1 MPVTSRASPGR
12 RVNPGASRHQVLIWE
27 LGIPK
32 GLRLFL
38 TLAAM
43 RLMMSLGLNILDPPP
58 PMHHI
63 AAQPQDEFGGVGL
76 AGTGLGAQP
85 AVQTPPEFLSL
96 LQDFIRRPHLHIAD
110 HFPWK

>member
-32 GLRLFL
+32 GLRLL
-38 TLAAM
+38 LILALM
-43 RLMMSLGLNILDPPP
+43 RLMISLGLYILGPPP
-58 PMHHI
+58 PIHHI

-85 AVQTPPEFLSL
+85 AVETAPEFLGL
-96 LQDFIRRPHLHIAD
+96 LQDFFRRPHLHI
-110 HFPWK
+110 